1 MWGQIS
7 INEIARQPAISP
19 RPIASWP
26 MASWLRHGR
35 GRRTR
40 FACFILGFC
49 ASPIVLQQAASAN
62 AVTGWNQELQRIISL
77 TSVNLVDGPPEV
89 ARELAIVTASMF
101 DAVNAATGLSYKPY
115 AYSGPAVPGVSA
127 EAAAL
132 AAGYQA
138 VVGIFNDQAWQT
150 PTGAGAAATA
160 LTIGQQFFSN
170 ALNGLGL
177 PQGPGGVPDL
187 SGCASPAGP
196 LIAVCGGLALG
207 AKSGLAVLSK
217 QANDGS
223 QAAIINGLNVYMP
236 PGSGTVPG
244 VYIPPSNRP
253 AMFPTWGTV
262 TPLGLSSST
271 VQAIA
276 AQTIP
281 GPPAINTPAYAN
293 GLLLTECTGT
303 GAPLSASVTAACA
316 AAGIA
321 PRTAAEAAAA
331 FFWNDPGGTYQPPGH
346 WLEIT
351 NGVIQSQ
358 NLDTLQAARVS
369 MLVSIAQTDAGIPA
383 WGSKYQFNLW
393 RPTNAIQDCG
403 PANDGSVTWNPHFK
417 SCSEDWT
424 SLIATPPHPDYV
436 AGHPAFSGAAATV
449 LKNFFHTDN
458 IAFSSVSQSYC
469 NGGTARRGGNGLGEI
484 EVCTVNAGNPLFAPT
499 VDTIWSLPGMSKQ
512 AACEDVGG
520 VFSAANTSC
529 TIAGTTFVWSATQSG
544 CSDVVNGGAND
555 SPLICPITEN
565 FHSFSSAANGADGSE
580 FSRVFGGIHT
590 PFAVSDSL
598 ALGNALG
605 QAVSAQFDLPEP
617 ATWAIIVSSIVLLA
631 PVLLTQS
638 RRQRRIRLHRR

>member
-7 INEIARQPAISP
+7 INEISPQPAISP
-19 RPIASWP
+19 RQ
-26 MASWLRHGR
+26 RHGR

-40 FACFILGFC
+40 FACFILGLC
-49 ASPIVLQQAASAN
+49 TPPIVLPIVLPPAASAN
-62 AVTGWNQELQRIISL
+62 AVTSWNQELQRIVSL
-77 TSVNLVDGPPEV
+77 TSANLVDGPPEV

-101 DAVNAATGLSYKPY
+101 DAVNAATGLSYQSY
-115 AYSGPAVPGVSA
+115 AYGGPAVTGVST

-150 PTGAGAAATA
+150 PTGAGAAAIA

-177 PQGPGGVPDL
+177 PQGPGGVPNL

-196 LIAVCGGLALG
+196 LVAVCGGLALG
-207 AKSGLAVLSK
+207 AKSGLAVLTK

-223 QAAIINGLNVYMP
+223 QAAILNGLNIYTP

-244 VYIPPSNRP
+244 VYIPPSSRP

-293 GLLLTECTGT
+293 GLLSTECSGS
-303 GAPLSASVTAACA
+303 GAPLTAAVAVNCA

-321 PRTAAEAAAA
+321 PRTAAQAASAL
-331 FFWNDPGGTYQPPGH
+331 FWNDPGGTYQPPGH

-351 NGVIQSQ
+351 NTVIQSQ

-369 MLVSIAQTDAGIPA
+369 MLVSIGQTDAGIPA

-393 RPTNAIQDCG
+393 RPTNAIQNCG
-403 PANDGSVTWNPHFK
+403 PANDGSVTWNPQFK
-417 SCSEDWT
+417 SCSQNWT

-436 AGHPAFSGAAATV
+436 AGHPAFSGAAATI

-469 NGGTARRGGNGLGEI
+469 NGGAAWRGGNGLGEI
-484 EVCTVNAGNPLFAPT
+484 EACTVNAGNPLFAPA
-499 VDTIWSLPGMSKQ
+499 VDTIFSLPGMSKQ

-520 VFSAANTSC
+520 VFSAANISC
-529 TIAGTTFVWSATQSG
+529 KINGSTFVWSATQSG
-544 CSDVVNGGAND
+544 CSDIVNGGGNN

-565 FHSFSSAANGADGSE
+565 FTSFSSAASGANGSE
-580 FSRVFGGIHT
+580 SSRVFGGIHT
-590 PFAVSDSL
+590 PFAVADAL
-598 ALGNALG
+598 ALGNAIG

-617 ATWAIIVSSIVLLA
+617 ATWAILLSSIVLLA
-631 PVLLTQS
+631 PVRPK
-638 RRQRRIRLHRR
+638 RRMRPRRR